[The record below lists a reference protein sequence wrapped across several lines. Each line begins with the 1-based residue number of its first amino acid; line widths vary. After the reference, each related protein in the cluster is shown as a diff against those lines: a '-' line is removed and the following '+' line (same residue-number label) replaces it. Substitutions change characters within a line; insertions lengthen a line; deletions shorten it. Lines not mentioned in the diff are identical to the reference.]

1 MSKRQLLIPLF
12 VLLTALA
19 GLNVLVGYRAR
30 TLPRLI
36 LQRIEQAPR
45 ADFLALGNSL
55 VAADFRPET
64 FQAALPPGME
74 SEEMLNVGCGGTLP
88 AETLQFYRAASRKF
102 PHIRCVVQGLMFT
115 QLTTSPRAGWKEL
128 TGNRAMFYYTDFELG
143 LSLYQPQTWFDTLR
157 FRITRWLPLVY
168 ERLNLWRHV
177 ELLRRKFDRLGLR
190 AAETTSFGR
199 VSDFEAD
206 PFQPATP
213 EVLAEECRRVLREG
227 TGLSRPVLEI
237 IRQARR
243 AGSTVIFVQMPLPLA
258 RRDYFHA
265 DGVWADYRRHLRDL
279 LQAEGAIYVDAL
291 DWLSDDSRY
300 FMDNAHLKRAGAEEF
315 SRRIAPIIAAKL
327 TSVEKVSR

>member
-1 MSKRQLLIPLF
+1 MPKRQLIVPL
-12 VLLTALA
+12 VILLAALA
-19 GLNVLVGYRAR
+19 GLNAWVGFRAR

-64 FQAALPPGME
+64 FQAALPTGME
-74 SEEMLNVGCGGTLP
+74 SQVMLNAGCGGTLP
-88 AETLQFYRAASRKF
+88 AETLQFYHAASKKF

-115 QLTTSPRAGWKEL
+115 QLTTPSRARWKDL
-128 TGNRAMFYYTDFELG
+128 TGNRAMFYYADFELG
-143 LSLYQPQTWFDTLR
+143 LSQYEPQGTFDTLQ
-157 FRITRWLPLVY
+157 FRLTRWLPLVY

-199 VSDFEAD
+199 VSDFETD
-206 PFQPATP
+206 PFQPANP
-213 EVLAEECRRVLREG
+213 EVLADECRRVLNEG
-227 TGLSRPVLEI
+227 AGLSRPVLET

-258 RRDYFHA
+258 RRNYFHA
-265 DGVWADYRRHLRDL
+265 DGVWADYRLRLRDL
-279 LQAEGAIYVDAL
+279 LHAEGAIYIDAL
-291 DWLSDDSRY
+291 DWISDDARS
-300 FMDNAHLKRAGAEEF
+300 FMDNAHLKRAGADEF
-315 SRRIAPIIAAKL
+315 SRRIAPIIA
-327 TSVEKVSR
+327 EKILEAEKTR